1 LHAVY
6 ILYSLNV
13 NGSDKHYKI
22 PEIWFLNMAIVT
34 RWKFV
39 VIVGILILSAGLKLI
54 ISGVI

>member
-1 LHAVY
+1 
-6 ILYSLNV
+6 
-13 NGSDKHYKI
+13 
-22 PEIWFLNMAIVT
+22 MAIVT